1 MFQAL
6 SDGFK
11 NALNK
16 IRFQDDEKA
25 LDRALDELKK
35 TLLKNDVHHKV
46 ARELLKKVESQTK
59 LSGIGKQQFLDA
71 LE

>member
-35 TLLKNDVHHKV
+35 TLLEKEGKI
-46 ARELLKKVESQTK
+46 RQELDL
-59 LSGIGKQQFLDA
+59 
-71 LE
+71 LEQP

>member
-35 TLLKNDVHHKV
+35 TTF
-46 ARELLKKVESQTK
+46 KKRCAS
-59 LSGIGKQQFLDA
+59 
-71 LE
+71 